1 MAGHARYTALLDA
14 CVLYPMAMADALMSL
29 AAAGLFAAKWTARI
43 ESEWIAAL
51 EEKRPDLQ
59 GRLDFRR
66 NQMREAIADWEVP
79 EAAWQACAGGLSLPD
94 PDDVHVLAAA
104 LAGHADCIVTANL
117 KDFPAEA
124 VGKLGIEVIHP
135 DQFIVAQWDLDQL
148 VAVAAFKTD
157 ARPVEEAQR
166 DRRALRR
173 SHGAR
178 RTARHGAATA
188 GSDRADLERWPRS
201 STSTQGIA
209 GVSLSCRLTRPS
221 NAQWRAPVSL
231 ARVH

>member
-14 CVLYPMAMADALMSL
+14 CVLCPLAMADALMSL
-29 AAAGLFAAKWTARI
+29 ATAGLFAAKWTACI

-51 EEKRPDLQ
+51 EEKRPDLR

-117 KDFPAEA
+117 KDFPTEA
-124 VGKLGIEVIHP
+124 VGALGIEVIHP

-148 VAVAAFKTD
+148 VAVAAFKRMR
-157 ARPVEEAQR
+157 ARWKKPSATPEHFAEAMERGGLPATAQR
-166 DRRALRR
+166 LRE
-173 SHGAR
+173 AIE
-178 RTARHGAATA
+178 
-188 GSDRADLERWPRS
+188 L
-201 STSTQGIA
+201 I
-209 GVSLSCRLTRPS
+209 
-221 NAQWRAPVSL
+221 
-231 ARVH
+231 